1 MRFYRLAERN
11 MKEIYRDPLTTS
23 LGVLLPLLMLVL
35 FNTIYS
41 RTGLQVFSPLN
52 LAPGVTIFSYTLIVM
67 FASVLLAKDRR
78 NAFLV
83 RLYTTPL
90 RPADFIFAYMLPF
103 LPFALMQ
110 TAVCLILGALMG
122 AVYQQLLLSLLVFF
136 LMALSCTGLG
146 VILGALFTENQ
157 VSAVGSI
164 LIVVVSLF
172 SGAWM
177 ELKMVGGIFA
187 RIAYLMP
194 FAHAIDSLRAIMNGA
209 VFSDYSSSF
218 FIVLGYT
225 LTFSVLAVL
234 AFRHAMKHP

>member
-11 MKEIYRDPLTTS
+11 MKEIYRDPITTA
-23 LGVLLPLLMLVL
+23 LGILLPLTMLLL
-35 FNTIYS
+35 FNTIFS
-41 RTGLQVFSPLN
+41 RTALPVFSPLS
-52 LAPGVTIFSYTLIVM
+52 LAPGVVIFSYTLIVM
-67 FASVLLAKDRR
+67 FASILLAKDRK
-78 NAFLV
+78 NAFLI

-90 RPADFIFAYMLPF
+90 NAADFIFAYMLPF

-110 TAVCLILGALMG
+110 TAVCLILAALMG

-136 LMALSCTGLG
+136 LMALACTSLG

-177 ELKMVGGIFA
+177 ELKMVGGLFT

-194 FAHAIDSLRAIMNGA
+194 FAHAIDSLRAMMSGA
-209 VFSDYSSSF
+209 VFSDYNSSF
-218 FIVLGYT
+218 FIVLAYT
-225 LTFSVLAVL
+225 LILCLLAIL